1 MKNTL
6 SRIEEIINEP
16 VVREKYGKCPH
27 CSFKTKSHILGSNAI
42 AKHIKHDHPEI
53 PEKIEKIRHQI
64 LDLIKG
70 IKAEMKKKNKHDDIN
85 GVWTE
90 ANHNKLVDCSYR
102 EAECYNSAIKDVTA
116 ILDNY
121 KKEIQK

>member
-1 MKNTL
+1 MNTL
-6 SRIEEIINEP
+6 SRIGEAFDKEFYLFDEVHNYNISFSNGNFTGN
-16 VVREKYGKCPH
+16 GKAVGIGNKIK
-27 CSFKTKSHILGSNAI
+27 SFY
-42 AKHIKHDHPEI
+42 
-53 PEKIEKIRHQI
+53 RHQI